1 MVIQVLNKS
10 RGFVISESC
19 GVADSFFSRFRG
31 LMLSKPRDLV
41 LVSPREDIK
50 SSAIHMLFMRFPID
64 AVWVDSKMIV
74 VDIKKNIKPNSLGI
88 FRPGKPAKFVVEL
101 GVGKLGTTE
110 VGDIIEFSHPGPAEP
125 LHQPL

>member
-19 GVADSFFSRFRG
+19 EVANSFFSRFRG
-31 LMLSKPRDLV
+31 LMLSGPKDLV

-50 SSAIHMLFMRFPID
+50 SSSVHMLFMRFPID
-64 AVWVDSKMIV
+64 VAWLNSKMVV
-74 VDIKKNIKPNSLGI
+74 VDIRKNIKPNSLGI
-88 FRPGKPAKFVVEL
+88 FRPSKPAKFVVEL
-101 GVGKLGTTE
+101 GVRKLGTTD
-110 VGDIIEFSHPGPAEP
+110 VGDRIEFSHPGPAKP